1 MLRYVHNLIFLSL
14 GFFFFPA
21 FLFAHE
27 GSVGGLIAG
36 LSHPVLGLDHLLAM
50 VSVGIVSFQLSGK
63 AIWSVPVTFVVVMAI
78 GGILG
83 MLDIG
88 LIAIELGI
96 ALSVLVLG
104 ITIALNSSFNKLL
117 IYLFV
122 ALFATFHGYAHGLEI
137 PELAASWSYVIGF
150 MSGTTLL
157 HLLGVG
163 IGYFSRKVKNGTVVL
178 RYTGAIV
185 SGIGFHIIFIIF
197 EVQDNFLLLQ

>member
-1 MLRYVHNLIFLSL
+1 MLV
-14 GFFFFPA
+14 
-21 FLFAHE
+21 
-27 GSVGGLIAG
+27 
-36 LSHPVLGLDHLLAM
+36 LDHLLAM
-50 VSVGIVSFQLSGK
+50 VSVGIISFQLGCK
-63 AIWSVPVTFVVVMAI
+63 DIWSVPLTFVAVMVL

-122 ALFATFHGYAHGLEI
+122 ALFATFHRYAHSLEI

-157 HLLGVG
+157 HLLGVR

-178 RYTGAIV
+178 RYTGAIRTDAKGV
-185 SGIGFHIIFIIF
+185 MSSLTIDF
-197 EVQDNFLLLQ
+197 